1 MITTPKT
8 TVSLKTLLAAA
19 FLFSLAASSYAES
32 GGDVIVDAALVA
44 VGGIAFAVGYPAYYV
59 YTKIKYDSRLYTV
72 WFGTNRIY
80 HEATRLFG
88 DESADR
94 LVYGRCEVT
103 IPKGHKFGSV
113 GSSWPVRCF
122 QRLTAG
128 RDDKLRMVSMHHGPI
143 EVFRSDILKA
153 ISNIGNS
160 KPGALIYIHG
170 FNVDFNEA
178 AIRAAQIGFDLNV
191 PGPMVFFS
199 WPSKGRADPIAY
211 VSDKESM
218 AASETYLA
226 EFLVEISRCLSGIP
240 INILAHSMGNL
251 GLLRALH
258 NASYIAARESG
269 VKFGQIFLAAPDVD
283 VRLFKQLSLV
293 YREIAA
299 RTTLYVS
306 NVDVALEASR
316 RFSSSDRVGY
326 TPPITVVDGID
337 TIEVSDIDVDIIGHG
352 YFANAAGVLY
362 DISQQIR
369 QDFNP
374 ENRPR
379 LEARVDHAEHK
390 YWAIRA

>member
-1 MITTPKT
+1 MRTPPTATAAHKF
-8 TVSLKTLLAAA
+8 LLAALLVTLTASA
-19 FLFSLAASSYAES
+19 FAASEGELVVDGALLAI
-32 GGDVIVDAALVA
+32 GGA
-44 VGGIAFAVGYPAYYV
+44 AFAVGYPVYYI
-59 YTKIKYDSRLYTV
+59 YTKIKYDSRIYTV
-72 WFGTNRIY
+72 WFGTNRAY
-80 HEATRLFG
+80 NGTMGLFG
-88 DESADR
+88 DESSDR
-94 LVYGRCEVT
+94 VAYGRCEVI

-113 GSSWPVRCF
+113 GSSWPVRWF
-122 QRLTAG
+122 KRITAG
-128 RDDKLRMVSMHHGPI
+128 RDDKLRMASMHHGPVEI
-143 EVFRSDILKA
+143 FRTEIMRTTMKK
-153 ISNIGNS
+153 GNES
-160 KPGALIYIHG
+160 PSALIYIHG

-211 VSDKESM
+211 VSDKESI
-218 AASETYLA
+218 AASETYIA
-226 EFLVEISRCLSGIP
+226 EFLIEISRCLAGIP

-258 NASYIAARESG
+258 NASYVAARESG

-283 VRLFKQLSLV
+283 VRLFKQLSVV
-293 YREIAA
+293 YRDIAS

-337 TIEVSDIDVDIIGHG
+337 TIEVSEIDVDIIGHG

-369 QDFNP
+369 RDFSP

-379 LEARVDHAEHK
+379 LEARADREQHR